1 MALETAQVGSLSQVR
16 DGTAAIGVRCRLGL
30 MTPFAGALA
39 VDKSGVMGQR
49 VAAILAPVVPRRCA
63 GFRLW
68 LARGLVCAG
77 LLAALGAVRCDAGE
91 YFHRELNFRMWLPP
105 GFEDVPGQSWPKGA
119 LMAKA
124 RFNRDGSLSRL
135 VSVQDLGEVI
145 RQDADLSRLKRAG
158 GNVKQEKMRW
168 RDFEVDVFSVTEG
181 EAGMVFV
188 SLNAQVPLMPRG
200 VQVSLAAL
208 KTEERAVRQ
217 ELEKLLESI
226 NGRSNWVSAAEREAA
241 ESSGLVRNSVTL
253 AALVLLVGGALWG
266 IAKVQG

>member
-1 MALETAQVGSLSQVR
+1 MV
-16 DGTAAIGVRCRLGL
+16 
-30 MTPFAGALA
+30 PFAAAFA

-49 VAAILAPVVPRRCA
+49 VSAILALVVPRRSA
-63 GFRLW
+63 GFRRW
-68 LARGLVCAG
+68 LARWLTSVA
-77 LLAALGAVRCDAGE
+77 LLMVLGAVPCGAGE
-91 YFHRELNFRMWLPP
+91 YFNRELDFRIWLPP
-105 GFEDVPGQSWPKGA
+105 GFEDVPSQSWPKGA

-124 RFNRDGSLSRL
+124 KFNRDGSLSRL

-158 GNVKQEKMRW
+158 GNVKLEKMRW

-181 EAGMVFV
+181 ERGLVFV
-188 SLNAQVPLMPRG
+188 SMNAQVPLVPRG
-200 VQVSLAAL
+200 VQVSISGL

-217 ELEKLLESI
+217 ELEKLLESVE
-226 NGRSNWVSAAEREAA
+226 GRSNWVSAREREAA
-241 ESSGLVRNSVTL
+241 EASGMVRNSMTV